1 MPNPVRRTCDKTVV
15 TLMVLLLLMGLVTL
29 FSATYYQKAAT
40 GDALAAVKKQLIG
53 VALGAAACV
62 TLSRVPYRVFRRPKV
77 TLLLLAASALMLILV
92 IIPGIGVSI
101 NGSRR
106 WLNIFGLSMQPSEFA
121 KYAMVVFMAGALD
134 RRGEA
139 IDRLFTGI
147 IPLLAVPGVMFLLI
161 LEQPNLS
168 TGGSI
173 LICALV
179 MLFAAGIRRRHIALL
194 GLGGLAVGAFYAWSA
209 PYRRERLLSFRD
221 PFAKMSD
228 EGYQLSQSLIALGS
242 GGLFGMG
249 MGQGRQKFAYLP
261 YPESDFIFAI
271 VGEDFGLIG
280 CLTVIALFVLFVL
293 AGLRVSLACRDRFGC
308 LLGAGITSMIG
319 LQAFINMGVVTGML
333 PTTGLPLP
341 FFSAGG
347 TSVSVMMAAVG
358 VLLSNFAFNTY
369 AMRRRIN
376 RGGEEHEI
384 QKAQKS
390 GGSGDGDDGRGG
402 GRAGGAAGAGV
413 QPGVPGAWDSDR
425 RQPKPLQ
432 GGRDRP
438 ERRAGGRQSV
448 FHQRRGAEKEHG
460 AKPVYRVPRARV

>member
-1 MPNPVRRTCDKTVV
+1 MEKRVRRTCDKTVV
-15 TLMVLLLLMGLVTL
+15 VLMVLLLCLGLITL

-62 TLSRVPYRVFRRPKV
+62 ILSRVPYRFFRNPRV
-77 TLLLLAASALMLILV
+77 MLLLLAASALLLVLV
-92 IIPGIGVSI
+92 IIPGIGVSV

-106 WLNIFGLSMQPSEFA
+106 WLNLMGMSMQPSEFA
-121 KYAMVVFMAGALD
+121 KYAMVIFMAGALD
-134 RRGEA
+134 RRSEA
-139 IDRLFTGI
+139 IYSLFGGVA
-147 IPLLAVPGVMFLLI
+147 PLLLVPGAMFLLI

-179 MLFAAGIRRRHIALL
+179 MLFCAGLRKRHLALL
-194 GLGGLAVGAFYAWSA
+194 SVSGMCLGAFYAWSA

-249 MGQGRQKFAYLP
+249 LGQGRQKFAYLP

-271 VGEDFGLIG
+271 VGEDFGLVG
-280 CLTVIALFVLFVL
+280 CLAVIALFVAFVF
-293 AGLRVSLACRDRFGC
+293 AGLRVSLACPDRYGC

-319 LQAFINMGVVTGML
+319 LQAFINMGVVTGIL

-347 TSVSVMMAAVG
+347 TSVSMIMAAVG
-358 VLLSNFAFNTY
+358 ILLNISRT
-369 AMRRRIN
+369 
-376 RGGEEHEI
+376 
-384 QKAQKS
+384 S
-390 GGSGDGDDGRGG
+390 
-402 GRAGGAAGAGV
+402 GRALA
-413 QPGVPGAWDSDR
+413 S
-425 RQPKPLQ
+425 
-432 GGRDRP
+432 
-438 ERRAGGRQSV
+438 S
-448 FHQRRGAEKEHG
+448 
-460 AKPVYRVPRARV
+460 